1 MAGILYSDCHLAI
14 RTEQGKFSIA
24 LQDSTNFHL
33 RSFHSFEWTTVA
45 GLSTLENYLKDFEH
59 LASAKNIVCSI
70 NTFAN
75 TLIPEA
81 IYQEKNC
88 ALYLGFNFETNEQ
101 QVFTTDP
108 LPLLDALNVYQLP
121 EYCQT
126 ISKFFPKCKFV
137 HESGVQIEL
146 ALRLSRLNQKDA
158 AYLFFSEQF
167 FRLCVI
173 QNGTLQFCN
182 TFSHQSEMDVAY
194 YVLYVFDQLHLKTSE
209 IQNFASGD
217 IEANDAIIDMLR
229 DYIGP
234 IQLLR
239 TCSLAEL
246 ALTEDEHLTAHRNFT
261 LFHQALCV

>member
-1 MAGILYSDCHLAI
+1 MAGIQHSDCHLAI
-14 RTEQGKFSIA
+14 RAEQGRFSLA
-24 LQDSTNFHL
+24 LQDATNFHL
-33 RSFHSFEWTTVA
+33 RSFNAFEWTTVA

-59 LASAKNIVCSI
+59 LASAKSIVCSI

-81 IYQEKNC
+81 IYQEKNR
-88 ALYLGFNFETNEQ
+88 ALYLGFNFETNEEQ
-101 QVFTTDP
+101 NYAADP
-108 LPLLDALNVYQLP
+108 LPLLDAMNVYQLP
-121 EYCQT
+121 DYCQI
-126 ISKFFPKCKFV
+126 ISKYFPKTRFV

-158 AYLFFSEQF
+158 AFLFFSEKF
-167 FRLCVI
+167 FRLCIV

-194 YVLYVFDQLHLKTSE
+194 YVLYVFDQLHLKSSE
-209 IQNFASGD
+209 IQTFASGD
-217 IEANDAIIDMLR
+217 IEINDAIIDMLR

-246 ALTEDEHLTAHRNFT
+246 ALTEEEHHSAHRNFT

>member
-1 MAGILYSDCHLAI
+1 MAGIQYSDCHLAI
-14 RTEQGKFSIA
+14 QAEQGKISIA
-24 LQDSTNFHL
+24 LQDATNFHL
-33 RSFHSFEWTTVA
+33 RSFNSFDWNTLA
-45 GLSTLENYLKDFEH
+45 GLSTLENYLIDFEPF
-59 LASAKNIVCSI
+59 STAKTITCSV

-81 IYQEKNC
+81 IYQEKNQS
-88 ALYLGFNFETNEQ
+88 LYLGFNFETRSQ
-101 QVFTTDP
+101 QKYAADP
-108 LPLLDALNVYQLP
+108 LALIDAINIYQLP
-121 EYCQT
+121 EFCQS

-146 ALRLSRLNQKDA
+146 ALRLSRLNQKDGVF
-158 AYLFFSEQF
+158 LFFSEQF
-167 FRLCVI
+167 FRLCIV
-173 QNGTLQFCN
+173 QNGMLQFCN
-182 TFSHQSEMDVAY
+182 TFNHQSEMDVAY
-194 YVLYVFDQLHLKTSE
+194 YVLYVFDQLHLKSSE
-209 IQNFASGD
+209 VQTFASGS

-246 ALTEDEHLTAHRNFT
+246 ALSEEEHASAHHNFT

>member
-1 MAGILYSDCHLAI
+1 MAGIQYSDCHLAI
-14 RTEQGKFSIA
+14 RAEQGRFSIA
-24 LQDSTNFHL
+24 LQDATNFHL
-33 RSFHSFEWTTVA
+33 RSFHSFEWTTLA
-45 GLSTLENYLKDFEH
+45 GISTLENYLKDFEQF
-59 LASAKNIVCSI
+59 ASAKSVVCSV

-81 IYQEKNC
+81 IYQEKNRP
-88 ALYLGFNFETNEQ
+88 LYLGFNFETHEQ
-101 QVFTTDP
+101 QTFASDP

-158 AYLFFSEQF
+158 AYLFFSGQF

-209 IQNFASGD
+209 IQTFASGD